1 MISCIVLSE
10 PTHVILDGPPA
21 SGKTIFY
28 PCKKNLTTL
37 TLLTVNCNRPWYGRV
52 FVTDEVEKMS
62 KRDQKVLL
70 NLIETGVLTSSKS
83 QENI

>member
-1 MISCIVLSE
+1 MIRCIVLSE
-10 PTHVILDGPPA
+10 PTHVTLDGPPA

-52 FVTDEVEKMS
+52 FVTDEAEKMS
-62 KRDQKVLL
+62 KRVLL
-70 NLIETGVLTSSKS
+70 NWMETGVLTSSKS